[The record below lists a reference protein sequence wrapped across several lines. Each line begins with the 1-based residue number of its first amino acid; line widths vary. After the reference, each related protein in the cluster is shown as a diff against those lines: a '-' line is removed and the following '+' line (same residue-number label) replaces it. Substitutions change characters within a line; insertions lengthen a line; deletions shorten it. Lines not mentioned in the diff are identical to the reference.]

1 MTQLPDALR
10 DARPVASS
18 DLRERVRLIAAPES
32 APRRALPW
40 RRVVLVTAPAALA
53 AAAIAGVVVGLQG
66 GGGSRPQPLALA
78 SGATVA
84 GQAGS
89 QRRALAPTVLPP
101 SPTRFQDYRA
111 SLTLQVPDANALSD
125 RTKRA
130 VRIAQRLGGVVA
142 RVDVS
147 TSGRRGSAFVVVRV
161 PIAKVTTAVAQL
173 GELGRIVD
181 QHVSV
186 LDVQRRIDT
195 LRQKVRDTTGDARTA
210 AQKQLFAELWKARL
224 STIAVSL
231 QTPPPVVPKP
241 HHPSAAGRILHA
253 EGRIALYAGLIGGPL
268 LGLVLAGWLA
278 RRGLRRLSER
288 RLLGA

>member
-1 MTQLPDALR
+1 VTQLPDALR
-10 DARPVASS
+10 EAPPVASPE
-18 DLRERVRLIAAPES
+18 LRERVRLIAAPEP
-32 APRRALPW
+32 APRRAFPW
-40 RRVVLVTAPAALA
+40 RRFALVTAPAALA

-66 GGGSRPQPLALA
+66 GGSHPQPLALE

-111 SLTLQVPDANALSD
+111 SLTLQVPDANTLSD

-147 TSGRRGSAFVVVRV
+147 TSGRRGSAFVVLRV
-161 PIAKVTTAVAQL
+161 PIVRVTAAVAQL

-195 LRQKVRDTTGDARTA
+195 LRQKVRDTTGEARTA
-210 AQKQLFAELWKARL
+210 AQKQLFAELSKARL

-241 HHPSAAGRILHA
+241 HHPSTARRILHA

-268 LGLVLAGWLA
+268 LGLALAAWLA
-278 RRGLRRLSER
+278 RRGLRRLAER